1 MITNLSMPDFS
12 LNAFSTRSCSSSG
25 AMAMTTSTESGILL
39 IGPEL
44 TPDFFLLLPLP
55 FLPPPALKP
64 PPPPKPPFSAIIAFS
79 FSAVASFF
87 VAVGTSAF
95 TVASAASTS
104 HHSFLAST
112 SSGSLGKRT
121 SGLSSVPSNIPTKS
135 RPSSR
140 FDLLT
145 SSALMTLYSSF
156 FFALST
162 ASPRTPKL
170 NPSGNSTA
178 MRLCLLE
185 RDAWTASVRAEIIVF
200 RSFGSSMAATRP
212 VRWEAPACNA
222 RTLGGE
228 RSEGLNAACRLSIW
242 KSMARVLIG
251 LTPASRSGGWIPPIA
266 SSSACVGMACTR
278 RAWLPIATPAAT
290 LANAKATTRMMK
302 SPALSCL

>member
-156 FFALST
+156 FFCFV
-162 ASPRTPKL
+162 
-170 NPSGNSTA
+170 NG
-178 MRLCLLE
+178 
-185 RDAWTASVRAEIIVF
+185 F
-200 RSFGSSMAATRP
+200 
-212 VRWEAPACNA
+212 
-222 RTLGGE
+222 
-228 RSEGLNAACRLSIW
+228 SE
-242 KSMARVLIG
+242 
-251 LTPASRSGGWIPPIA
+251 
-266 SSSACVGMACTR
+266 
-278 RAWLPIATPAAT
+278 
-290 LANAKATTRMMK
+290 NAKAESERK
-302 SPALSCL
+302 LHCNAALSAGKRCLDCLRQSRDHRFPVIRQLHGGHKACTLGSSCMQRTYTWWRA